1 MQLWTGFMLSKDCD
15 NAWLWELTMSFYIF
29 LPTITF
35 WTKLIYFAPLPLWSL
50 WPVSSYGKMK
60 QRGWEFKDW
69 QDTPTMCRFSSSHVS
84 WDVSCHWATSAPCH
98 GEWLWNPTCRIFS
111 TQRAFDW
118 SIVYTPLFFYWTMK
132 SQLLASGHLLAIHKQ
147 EKLILFVKQNPPIY
161 DKKDRAYKERGP
173 GRIYT

>member
-1 MQLWTGFMLSKDCD
+1 MGYKIDSLADRAGNIPTGNKNPWPKPYINNLRCGKATHGHFKQNPNKRMVSLQWQLTWINNLFYFLQLWPGFMLSKDCD

-69 QDTPTMCRFSSSHVS
+69 QDTPTICCSSSSHAS
-84 WDVSCHWATSAPCH
+84 WEVSCHWATSAPCH
-98 GEWLWNPTCRIFS
+98 GE
-111 TQRAFDW
+111 
-118 SIVYTPLFFYWTMK
+118 
-132 SQLLASGHLLAIHKQ
+132 
-147 EKLILFVKQNPPIY
+147 
-161 DKKDRAYKERGP
+161 
-173 GRIYT
+173 